1 MGLRASGQLS
11 VYGGR
16 AGVSV
21 IMVCSGGGM
30 GLNEAIAERKDELA
44 RKWADLILGTYPA
57 ETQVLWRKNRDEFT
71 NPVGHSILESTSKLV
86 PLLLEWNDA
95 QAVAR
100 ALDMIVK
107 IRAVQDFSPG
117 QALSFVFLLKKLLR
131 QEFAESLAARGELQE
146 LLAFETRVDN
156 LAVMAFDLY
165 VASRDQVARMRVEEV
180 KRAHANIVRRANL
193 MKSDVAAPKAV

>member
-1 MGLRASGQLS
+1 
-11 VYGGR
+11 
-16 AGVSV
+16 
-21 IMVCSGGGM
+21 M